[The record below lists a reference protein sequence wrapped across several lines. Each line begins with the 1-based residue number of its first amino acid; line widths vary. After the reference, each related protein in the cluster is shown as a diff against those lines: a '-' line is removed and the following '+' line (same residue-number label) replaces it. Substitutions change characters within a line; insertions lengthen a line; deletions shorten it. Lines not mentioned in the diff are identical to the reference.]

1 MLQNLRE
8 KTSGWIATVV
18 LGLLIVPFAFVGVS
32 DYFQQTRERP
42 VASIGAPPTWWA
54 DAPTFWPF
62 SALWE
67 HQDVTQRDFRDRF
80 EQARQTARQEQGVEF
95 DAREFESVDNKRKVL
110 DALIDERVQGL
121 WAQRQGIVVSD
132 AMVRREIAQIPAFQ
146 RDGKFDLQ
154 QYRLAVRT
162 LSPPRTE
169 AQFEQLV
176 RDGLADSM
184 LRTSIGSSSFATASE
199 TSRLIALL
207 GERRD
212 VSVIALP
219 AAQPDTAAVTAAE
232 IDAWYRSH
240 IADYRGP
247 ETVTLEY
254 VELDASTLPLPVVDE
269 AALRARYEQEKKRFV
284 SDEQRQAAHILIS
297 VPAGAAASVDAAARE
312 KATRLVAQARA
323 PGADFA
329 ALARANSDDTG
340 SKAAGGDLGLV
351 GRGALA
357 PAFEKAL
364 FEMQPGQV
372 SDPVRTEFG
381 WHVIRL
387 GQVQQGNQ
395 ETFEQARATLEKE
408 LVESGR
414 ERRFQELSTKLVDDV
429 LKNPSVLAPAAQA
442 AGLPLKTVGPIAR
455 GQGSGVIAH
464 PLVQRTAFSDTAIQQ
479 RMVTDPIDVGNDHS
493 VLIRVKDHAPARQ
506 LTLAEVRD
514 RVIAAIR
521 ADRTLKAAQKRADAV
536 VAQVKGG
543 QSLAAVAT
551 AQGLAAPQ
559 VLTGVPRGAPAVAE
573 GVAEGFFTAQAPK
586 GQKAVGSKVLP
597 DGRAFVFVVDAVKP
611 GTAAD
616 MGGDPAILSRQIGQ
630 LHGFVEVESMVRTL
644 RRTYKVEVNEANL

>member
-240 IADYRGP
+240 IADYRAP

-254 VELDASTLPLPVVDE
+254 VELDARRMDVGLREQPPDAAVAGILATALHDFGVRQHHPALVQRDRLLAKPQLGHAQRQAVGAVGQDVVDE
-269 AALRARYEQEKKRFV
+269 YLRDLVDEKRR
-284 SDEQRQAAHILIS
+284 D
-297 VPAGAAASVDAAARE
+297 VDAA
-312 KATRLVAQARA
+312 
-323 PGADFA
+323 G
-329 ALARANSDDTG
+329 LARIDEQLG
-340 SKAAGGDLGLV
+340 VGGL
-351 GRGALA
+351 
-357 PAFEKAL
+357 
-364 FEMQPGQV
+364 Q
-372 SDPVRTEFG
+372 
-381 WHVIRL
+381 
-387 GQVQQGNQ
+387 
-395 ETFEQARATLEKE
+395 
-408 LVESGR
+408 
-414 ERRFQELSTKLVDDV
+414 RR
-429 LKNPSVLAPAAQA
+429 
-442 AGLPLKTVGPIAR
+442 
-455 GQGSGVIAH
+455 
-464 PLVQRTAFSDTAIQQ
+464 
-479 RMVTDPIDVGNDHS
+479 
-493 VLIRVKDHAPARQ
+493 
-506 LTLAEVRD
+506 
-514 RVIAAIR
+514 
-521 ADRTLKAAQKRADAV
+521 
-536 VAQVKGG
+536 
-543 QSLAAVAT
+543 
-551 AQGLAAPQ
+551 
-559 VLTGVPRGAPAVAE
+559 
-573 GVAEGFFTAQAPK
+573 
-586 GQKAVGSKVLP
+586 
-597 DGRAFVFVVDAVKP
+597 
-611 GTAAD
+611 
-616 MGGDPAILSRQIGQ
+616 
-630 LHGFVEVESMVRTL
+630 
-644 RRTYKVEVNEANL
+644 RR